1 MNIEQVREL
10 LEEIA
15 PEDDKEHRWIDC
27 GESTGYIDDNQYE
40 RIVAALNQNIEL
52 QEMNKSLKSNEE
64 EMMLNLEN
72 LKKRL
77 KHLFL
82 SETIADYDFINPK
95 TKSYL
100 HDINEVDSFFATG
113 YRLLLEYANK
123 NNLDRVDDFRI
134 EKQKNEGMNES
145 KIIYDPILSKTINLE
160 LHIVNNTTDELC
172 PICNKEL
179 GQYPAISRK
188 DNKTKVCSECG
199 TLEALKAWE
208 ESLNA
213 KEENI

>member
-1 MNIEQVREL
+1 MNVEQVREL

-40 RIVAALNQNIEL
+40 RIVAALEQNIEL
-52 QEMNKSLKSNEE
+52 QDEK
-64 EMMLNLEN
+64 
-72 LKKRL
+72 
-77 KHLFL
+77 
-82 SETIADYDFINPK
+82 DD
-95 TKSYL
+95 
-100 HDINEVDSFFATG
+100 
-113 YRLLLEYANK
+113 LLEDLQQTKKDLAAK
-123 NNLDRVDDFRI
+123 QIDI
-134 EKQKNEGMNES
+134 EKQFNINKGIVELYEKAIECLKNLIPIANES
-145 KIIYDPILSKTINLE
+145 LPKEQPLVRIGDYEITYKEDSFELTYKPLPVGKPVTLE
-160 LHIVNNTTDELC
+160 IQVVENDTDELC